1 MSDTTLQNLKVID
14 LSQYIA
20 GPYCTKIL
28 ACLGAEVIKVERPDG
43 GDPARGIGPFPDDNP
58 DLEKSGLF
66 LFLNGLKKGITLNLK
81 SDTGRRILKNLI
93 KEADVLVEN
102 FEPRVLPS
110 LGLDYETL
118 EKLNPRLVMTS
129 ITNYGQTGPYRD
141 YKAQEINLVA
151 SAALMYITGDP
162 DKEPLK
168 EAGSTAQYTAG
179 ANAAAATL
187 AAIYGQKIQ
196 GIGQHVDISIMEC
209 VTTLLQYVLT
219 YSRSGLN
226 LIRNGPYSRANNYIG
241 GAGDNGV
248 YPCKD
253 GYIGVIFSGSDE
265 IHLGTALT
273 GIDEFSDD
281 DIGYMGFG
289 KCVEDEKLNNL
300 LERAFVNREKDEVYR
315 SAQQMR
321 LFWGAVRDVG
331 EVFHNEHYRER
342 GFWVDV
348 NHPIAGAYTLPRLPY
363 IMSETRTKVGRAP
376 LLGEH
381 NEEIYCGRLGHSK
394 DELVRLREINIV

>member
-1 MSDTTLQNLKVID
+1 MSKNALKNLKVID
-14 LSQYIA
+14 LSHYIT

-28 ACLGAEVIKVERPDG
+28 ASLGAEIIKVERRDS
-43 GDPARGIGPFPDDNP
+43 GDPTRRLGPFPDDIP
-58 DLEKSGLF
+58 DPEKSGLY
-66 LFLNGLKKGITLNLK
+66 LYLNGLKKSITLDLK
-81 SDTGRRILKNLI
+81 SDVGRKILKDLI
-93 KEADVLVEN
+93 RDANVLVEN
-102 FEPRVLPS
+102 FEPRVMPS

-118 EKLNPRLVMTS
+118 EKINPRLVMTS
-129 ITNYGQTGPYRD
+129 ISNYGQTGPYRD

-168 EAGSTAQYTAG
+168 EAGATAQYTAG

-187 AAIYGQKIQ
+187 AAVYGQKLQ
-196 GIGQHVDISIMEC
+196 GIGQHIDISIMEC
-209 VTTLLQYVLT
+209 LTTLLQYVLT

-253 GYIGVIFSGSDE
+253 GYIGVIFSGADE

-273 GIDEFSDD
+273 GIDEFSDE

-300 LERAFVNREKDEVYR
+300 LEKAFVNREKDEVYR
-315 SAQQMR
+315 SAQDMR
-321 LFWGAVRDVG
+321 LFWGAVRDIG
-331 EVFHNEHYRER
+331 EVFHNKHYRER
-342 GFWVDV
+342 GFWVQTK
-348 NHPIAGAYTLPRLPY
+348 HPVVGSYTIPRLPF
-363 IMSETRTKVGRAP
+363 IMSETQTDVGRAP
-376 LLGEH
+376 LLGED
-381 NEEIYCGRLGHSK
+381 NEEIYCDQLGYSK
-394 DELVRLREINIV
+394 EELVRLRQVNII